1 MYGIFAHI
9 LMIFRANVGKY
20 SSTMEHMGFIW
31 FYMDLLLSLHWP
43 MIVGIWYILVY
54 CPLWEVWGLHMV
66 THTVSQH
73 PVDLF
78 TPFTLYAKALHYVR
92 IKQPD
97 FNQSTLLIGLFLNRT
112 GLLVRSF
119 LKPKL
124 RYISN
129 KFLPHSVNT
138 SKLIFWTFSPYFL
151 HNEISCVWPW
161 LAVTWLNPFP
171 SGNAGHSQRWAEA
184 GSWTY
189 RHMLVGG
196 FKHDHRKTIGKP

>member
-1 MYGIFAHI
+1 
-9 LMIFRANVGKY
+9 
-20 SSTMEHMGFIW
+20 
-31 FYMDLLLSLHWP
+31 
-43 MIVGIWYILVY
+43 
-54 CPLWEVWGLHMV
+54 MV

-124 RYISN
+124 RYIPN

-138 SKLIFWTFSPYFL
+138 SKLIF
-151 HNEISCVWPW
+151 
-161 LAVTWLNPFP
+161 
-171 SGNAGHSQRWAEA
+171 
-184 GSWTY
+184 
-189 RHMLVGG
+189 
-196 FKHDHRKTIGKP
+196 

>member
-1 MYGIFAHI
+1 
-9 LMIFRANVGKY
+9 
-20 SSTMEHMGFIW
+20 
-31 FYMDLLLSLHWP
+31 
-43 MIVGIWYILVY
+43 
-54 CPLWEVWGLHMV
+54 MV

-78 TPFTLYAKALHYVR
+78 TPFTLYAKALHYVG

-124 RYISN
+124 RYVPN

-138 SKLIFWTFSPYFL
+138 SKLIF
-151 HNEISCVWPW
+151 
-161 LAVTWLNPFP
+161 
-171 SGNAGHSQRWAEA
+171 
-184 GSWTY
+184 
-189 RHMLVGG
+189 
-196 FKHDHRKTIGKP
+196 